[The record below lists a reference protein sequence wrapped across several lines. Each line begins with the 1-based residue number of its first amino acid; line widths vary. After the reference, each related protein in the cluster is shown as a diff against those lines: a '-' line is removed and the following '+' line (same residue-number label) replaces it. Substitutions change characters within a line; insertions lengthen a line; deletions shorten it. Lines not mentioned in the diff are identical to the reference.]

1 MKPTE
6 LIHLI
11 KIAHDYMVIIAMDK
25 AFEWEKGYG
34 NKLIDEINTAVIPED
49 KSTDYSYFFGKRK
62 VIWEFDLEYGTS
74 DDLFRSYKE
83 LIYTTHRFLVK
94 QPEYTLDELLSQC
107 DSDVEHKD
115 KGWDEMKP
123 VGRELI

>member
-34 NKLIDEINTAVIPED
+34 DKLIKEIKEVTVPEY
-49 KSTDYSYFFGKRK
+49 KINDYYHFVDTRK
-62 VIWEFDLEYGTS
+62 NIWELDLELNV
-74 DDLFRSYKE
+74 DDVFIGYTE
-83 LIYTTHRFLVK
+83 LICAAHEYLVK
-94 QPEYTLDELLSQC
+94 RHELMLVDVLSQS
-107 DSDVEHKD
+107 DSDVEHKTRNGT
-115 KGWDEMKP
+115 KCHQLVEN
-123 VGRELI
+123 